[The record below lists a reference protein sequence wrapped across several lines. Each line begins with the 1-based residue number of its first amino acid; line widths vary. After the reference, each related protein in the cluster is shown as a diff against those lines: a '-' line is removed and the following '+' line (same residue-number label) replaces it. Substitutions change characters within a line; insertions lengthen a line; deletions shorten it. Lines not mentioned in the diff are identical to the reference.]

1 MTLKLSLTPDLE
13 KRLKMAASR
22 NGKRADEYVV
32 QLLNE
37 NLPTTESNV
46 AAAQMLLGWAKEDER
61 MSDDDS
67 AANER
72 ILRAIDEDRLSDR
85 KLFTDLLKGKK
96 S

>member
-1 MTLKLSLTPDLE
+1 
-13 KRLKMAASR
+13 
-22 NGKRADEYVV
+22 
-32 QLLNE
+32 
-37 NLPTTESNV
+37 
-46 AAAQMLLGWAKEDER
+46 